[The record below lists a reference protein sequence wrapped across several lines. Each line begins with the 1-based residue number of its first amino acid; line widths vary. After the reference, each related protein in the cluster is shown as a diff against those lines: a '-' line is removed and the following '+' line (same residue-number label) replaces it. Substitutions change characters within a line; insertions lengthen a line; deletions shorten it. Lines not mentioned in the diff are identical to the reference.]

1 METLRYVLL
10 SNGLLAVVGISYFIL
25 LRRETFFGA
34 NRVALW
40 LGVLAALT
48 MPLLKLPDWRPQPV
62 RNVMQRTAAVIVP
75 NILPA
80 PQFIRPEITITF
92 PNKRTYHAFH
102 AAVPQRFVWS
112 WQSGLILVY
121 LTGVILLLIRLA
133 IQLLSLRS
141 VIRNATQEA
150 YDDFILANTS
160 QVRTPFS
167 FFNWV
172 VLNRNLFGPEVLD
185 QILRHERVHVRERH
199 SFDSLGAEL
208 LCIVFWINPAVY
220 LLRSLVRQMIEFST
234 DSAVLSEGVDA
245 YKYQY
250 SLIALSQ
257 SAHYPSF
264 VSSFSGPTLR
274 QRITMIN
281 RPRSNSMMW
290 SKYTIWGLLVVMMAL
305 GCRHNYDTYN
315 ESQSP
320 NSLPATNASRSLV
333 NTLNNQHIWRTDMLL
348 AHDQFS
354 TKALS
359 IDPIVLQLKDNR
371 FVVPDDYKYA
381 MDVYINS
388 KPASISILEKLSPD
402 FVEELFVLHQWDDA
416 DKIGPNLKPYQVIV
430 QISPKAIPFDQKRE
444 NFFTLLEAAAVT
456 QHPRG
461 ETYSFTMNQLLEA
474 TFFHNKNALV
484 ERTKNEHLKVYDDFQ
499 NSVDI
504 FINGIPATADAVETI
519 HVREV
524 ARVHTKERPYTDWFH
539 SSTNNSRFELHIQ
552 TDPERAKRDSSY
564 YVFSPFY
571 SGDF

>member
-10 SNGLLAVVGISYFIL
+10 TNGLLALVAISYFIL
-25 LRRETFFGA
+25 LRRETFFRA

-40 LGVLAALT
+40 LGVTAALLI
-48 MPLLKLPDWRPQPV
+48 PLLKLPDWRPQPV

-75 NILPA
+75 KLLPA

-92 PNKRTYHAFH
+92 PNKHTYRAFH
-102 AAVPQRFVWS
+102 ATVPQRLVWS
-112 WQSGLILVY
+112 WQSGLILIY
-121 LTGVILLLIRLA
+121 LLGIVLSLIRLS
-133 IQLLSLRS
+133 IQLFSLRS
-141 VIRNATQEA
+141 VIRHSTQEA
-150 YDDFILANTS
+150 YDDFILADNN
-160 QVRTPFS
+160 QVHAPFS
-167 FFNWV
+167 FFSWV
-172 VLNRNLFGPEVLD
+172 VLNTNLFGPEELD

-199 SFDSLGAEL
+199 SFDILGAEL
-208 LCIVFWINPAVY
+208 LCIVFWINPTVY

-245 YKYQY
+245 YTYQY
-250 SLIALSQ
+250 SLITLSQ

-264 VSSFSGPTLR
+264 ISSFSGPTLR
-274 QRITMIN
+274 QRIAMIN
-281 RPRSNSMMW
+281 RPRSNSMMR

-315 ESQSP
+315 DSQTPS
-320 NSLPATNASRSLV
+320 SLPATNASRTLV
-333 NTLNNQHIWRTDMLL
+333 NTLNSQHIWRTDMLL
-348 AHDQFS
+348 INDELTTKAFS
-354 TKALS
+354 T
-359 IDPIVLQLKDNR
+359 DPIILHLKNNR
-371 FVVPDDYKYA
+371 FAVSDDYKYG

-388 KPASISILEKLSPD
+388 KPASVSILEKLSPD
-402 FVEELFVLHQWDDA
+402 FVEELVVLHQWDDA
-416 DKIGPNLKPYQVIV
+416 DKVDPNLKPYQVVI
-430 QISPKAIPFDQKRE
+430 QISPKAIPLDQQRE

-484 ERTKNEHLKVYDDFQ
+484 ERTKNEHLKVYDDFK